1 MGCGASVP
9 DTHVFAPIEVH
20 DDAGASQQ
28 QGLLLRHGVESGT
41 AAGGSE
47 RRQSEVSQRSTKGR
61 SFSVVSIE
69 ELQHSTDHRG
79 WQRPVGGGA
88 TQVEGRGGGSSLH
101 KRSQNEVDANGKY
114 EKLCGLWPT
123 FSRACF
129 EGSVKAV
136 AAGDHHL
143 CKHLFSSTP
152 PISVA

>member
-9 DTHVFAPIEVH
+9 DTHVFVPVEVH

-28 QGLLLRHGVESGT
+28 LL
-41 AAGGSE
+41 AG
-47 RRQSEVSQRSTKGR
+47 

-69 ELQHSTDHRG
+69 ELQHSINHRG

-88 TQVEGRGGGSSLH
+88 EQVRGRGGGSSLH

-114 EKLCGLWPT
+114 EKLCGLWPM